1 MKQNIYNAQIIK
13 LTGGQSKD
21 DVSKIEA
28 FFELLE
34 EKCDLPLVS
43 KSILREHFLE
53 AFEYYLDN
61 GKTVTEV
68 CELLDP
74 QKLGDFYLDDD
85 RKYYS
90 LDNAA
95 IVYPLGMTFD
105 QMPMFRLS
113 VVLFDDV
120 VPELLQIALDLTIR
134 RFPLFLSVIK
144 NGFFWHYLETNK
156 IIPVVEQENDIPC
169 KPISLI
175 LRSNRSFRLLYY
187 KKRISLEVFHV
198 LSDGSGA
205 LIFLKTLVSEYL
217 RLSGHEIP
225 CEKGVRDLDEPIVEQ
240 ELANEFIN
248 AKGSGSLSTFTD
260 KRALQLDGKL
270 VHTNM
275 SRIIHFNM
283 NATSLRKKAKEY
295 GGTVTTYLLALE
307 FLAIRKAI
315 SANKGVVNVQIPVN
329 MRKFDH
335 SITMRNYSMY
345 FNASCEINEI
355 KDRKQLVDLFNEQFK
370 ERGNEEVMNTMM
382 KTTDNLIR
390 SLSFVPLIIKT
401 PLMQVIYPYMANNI
415 VTGVLSNLGVIE
427 APEQLKEY
435 VDRFMFIL
443 NPSRP
448 NRFMSTLATYND
460 KTVFTIS
467 KANRED
473 TFESELL
480 RLLEEDGLKVELEGS
495 VDYES

>member
-1 MKQNIYNAQIIK
+1 MKKNKYNAQIIK
-13 LTGGQSKD
+13 LTGGQSEE
-21 DVSKIEA
+21 DVSRIET

-34 EKCDLPLVS
+34 ERCDLPLVS
-43 KSILREHFLE
+43 NSILREHFLN
-53 AFEYYLDN
+53 AFEYYLDE
-61 GKTVTEV
+61 GKTVTEI
-68 CELLDP
+68 CKLLDP
-74 QKLGDFYLDDD
+74 EKLGDFYRDDD
-85 RKYYS
+85 RQYYS

-105 QMPMFRLS
+105 QMPMFRVS
-113 VVLFDDV
+113 VELYDEVI
-120 VPELLQIALDLTIR
+120 PELLQIALDFTIR
-134 RFPLFLSVIK
+134 RFPLFLLIIK

-156 IIPVVEQENDIPC
+156 IIPIVEEEKDIPC

-175 LRSNRSFRLLYY
+175 LRSNRSFRLFYY

-198 LSDGSGA
+198 LTDGSGA
-205 LIFLKTLVSEYL
+205 MIFLKTLASEYL
-217 RLSGHEIP
+217 RLLGHEIP
-225 CEKGVRDLDEPIVEQ
+225 CEKGVKDLGEVIPKE
-240 ELANEFIN
+240 EFANEFIN

-260 KRALQLDGKL
+260 KKALQLDGKL
-270 VHTNM
+270 VHTNI
-275 SRIIHFNM
+275 SRIIHFNL
-283 NATSLRKKAKEY
+283 NATELRKKAKEY

-315 SANKGVVNVQIPVN
+315 SAEKGVVNVQVPVN

-345 FNASCEINEI
+345 FNASCEINDI

-382 KTTDNLIR
+382 KTTDSLIT
-390 SLSFVPLIIKT
+390 SLSFVPLVIKT

-427 APEQLKEY
+427 APEQFKEH
-435 VDRFMFIL
+435 VDKFLFIL

-467 KANRED
+467 KANREN
-473 TFESELL
+473 TFENELL
-480 RLLEEDGLKVELEGS
+480 RLLQEDGLKVELEGS